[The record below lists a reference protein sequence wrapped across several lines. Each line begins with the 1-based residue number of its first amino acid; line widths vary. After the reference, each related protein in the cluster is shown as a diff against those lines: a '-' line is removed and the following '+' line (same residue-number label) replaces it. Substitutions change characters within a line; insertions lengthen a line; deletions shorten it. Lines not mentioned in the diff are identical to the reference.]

1 VSVPCEVFYNNLK
14 NHSIRHYRSRSR
26 CCCPRPLAVF
36 LTRQIILMQL
46 LSHSRK
52 QWETDSAWR
61 VSSQTHCASGAH
73 GARTSRQQ
81 YLGIAQSIE
90 ARVQSEFFAQYGQTR
105 LPLHRLR
112 HQPPLQVLPP
122 LPQVLPPPL
131 QVLPSSPC
139 VFFALGTQPLFTH
152 AAASASQASCARPEN
167 YAGSAKLPVSVL
179 GEKWFRV
186 DDPRMQTLTRLSKT
200 LGKGQNTREYEEMW
214 FVYI

>member
-1 VSVPCEVFYNNLK
+1 
-14 NHSIRHYRSRSR
+14 
-26 CCCPRPLAVF
+26 VF
-36 LTRQIILMQL
+36 LNSQIILMQL

-52 QWETDSAWR
+52 QCETDSAWR
-61 VSSQTHCASGAH
+61 VSSQAHCASGAH

-90 ARVQSEFFAQYGQTR
+90 ARVQSEYFAHHAQTR
-105 LPLHRLR
+105 LPQLHQLR

-131 QVLPSSPC
+131 QALPSSPC
-139 VFFALGTQPLFTH
+139 VFFALGKLCAQPLFTH

-167 YAGSAKLPVSVL
+167 YAGDSKLPVSVS

-186 DDPRMQTLTRLSKT
+186 
-200 LGKGQNTREYEEMW
+200 
-214 FVYI
+214 FA